1 MLTQSRR
8 TLDKVYRTE
17 TETVAYSV
25 GNYLL
30 KKLHRKSDV
39 LLLVIKREVAAFPR
53 YSLNF
58 EATGAREAEENEG
71 EDFGREGGD
80 IRVTRGGGG
89 LGSPYF
95 ALMTLP
101 FLGCNNSESDAGEVE
116 LRCQASSKSVAG

>member
-1 MLTQSRR
+1 M
-8 TLDKVYRTE
+8 TLVSPPCDE
-17 TETVAYSV
+17 
-25 GNYLL
+25 
-30 KKLHRKSDV
+30 
-39 LLLVIKREVAAFPR
+39 KREVAAFPR

-80 IRVTRGGGG
+80 IRVTRGGDGAGGGGG
-89 LGSPYF
+89 LGSPIF
-95 ALMTLP
+95 AQMTLP